1 MDVVIVVYAVIK
13 DQIKRGSVI
22 NMAKKMN
29 QKLDKEIRRDQLKAN
44 LIGLA
49 IFIFGTL
56 TLFISL
62 LLAYTYLGVVK

>member
-1 MDVVIVVYAVIK
+1 MDAVIAVYAVIK
-13 DQIKRGSVI
+13 DQIKKGSVI

-29 QKLDKEIRRDQLKAN
+29 QKLDREIRRDQLKAN

-49 IFIFGTL
+49 VFIFGTL

-62 LLAYTYLGVVK
+62 VLAYTYLGVVK

>member
-1 MDVVIVVYAVIK
+1 MDAVIVVYVVIK
-13 DQIKRGSVI
+13 DQIKRGSII

-49 IFIFGTL
+49 VFIFGTL

-62 LLAYTYLGVVK
+62 VLAYTYLGVVK